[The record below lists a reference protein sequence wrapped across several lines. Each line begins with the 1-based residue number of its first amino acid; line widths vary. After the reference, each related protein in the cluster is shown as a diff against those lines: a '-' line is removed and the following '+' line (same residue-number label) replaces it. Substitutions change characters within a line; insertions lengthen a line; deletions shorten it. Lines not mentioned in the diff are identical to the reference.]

1 MTILKKISRFLE
13 KRAQYRHAIGQ
24 LSNMSDR
31 ELSDIGVN
39 RADIHDIVRQD
50 MIRKSSH

>member
-1 MTILKKISRFLE
+1 MTILKKVSRFFE
-13 KRAQYRHAIGQ
+13 KRASYRHAVSQ

-31 ELSDIGVN
+31 ELADIGVS

-50 MIRKSSH
+50 MIRKSPR